1 MEMLGLGG
9 CLSRPGPFRG
19 GLRMEGSIGLGPF
32 ALRVLACGLRHPACE
47 YVPDLVVP
55 FVSVGY
61 FSDGWVRV
69 SLGIPA

>member
-1 MEMLGLGG
+1 
-9 CLSRPGPFRG
+9 
-19 GLRMEGSIGLGPF
+19 MEGSIGLGPF